1 MLGET
6 ESFYQGD
13 TVLRI
18 SLSLLVGVAVFAAPA
33 IAVAQSA
40 PAPSASAH
48 PAGGWQ
54 QRHRPMRGRNPGMES
69 AFALR
74 GAYAAIGRAEAGGGA
89 GAYLDAA
96 KAHYRD
102 ALARSAK
109 SDTRGA
115 MGEAQAASSL
125 ARASMALVAP
135 PVPHDVPAP
144 PAPPAGGG
152 MMGAGD
158 RPDGPPMGG
167 ERGPMMG
174 GGGPGGPGGWGG
186 PRGEMRDHRGGGE
199 GIENLAKLA
208 ALADTD
214 EAKHLANDALSANM
228 AAERAAFAGN
238 REEAMRERR
247 LSGDLAGA
255 VRALASLNMKP
266 HTRPAGAPAP
276 H

>member
-1 MLGET
+1 
-6 ESFYQGD
+6 
-13 TVLRI
+13 
-18 SLSLLVGVAVFAAPA
+18 LLVGAGLFAAPA
-33 IAVAQSA
+33 IAAAQSA

-48 PAGGWQ
+48 PAGGWP
-54 QRHRPMRGRNPGMES
+54 QRHRPMMGRDPGMGS
-69 AFALR
+69 ALALR
-74 GAYAAIGRAEAGGGA
+74 GAYAAIGRAEAGGGT

-115 MGEAQAASSL
+115 MAEARAASSL

-158 RPDGPPMGG
+158 RPEAPPMGG
-167 ERGPMMG
+167 ERGPMMS

-186 PRGEMRDHRGGGE
+186 MRGHRDGGGE

-228 AAERAAFAGN
+228 ASERAAFAGN

-266 HTRPAGAPAP
+266 PTRPAGAPAP

>member
-1 MLGET
+1 
-6 ESFYQGD
+6 
-13 TVLRI
+13 LRI
-18 SLSLLVGVAVFAAPA
+18 SLSLLVGAALFAAPA
-33 IAVAQSA
+33 IAAAQSA

-48 PAGGWQ
+48 PAGGWP
-54 QRHRPMRGRNPGMES
+54 QRHRPMMGRNPGMGT

-74 GAYAAIGRAEAGGGA
+74 GAYVAIGHAEEDGGS

-102 ALARSAK
+102 ALARNAK

-115 MGEAQAASSL
+115 MAEARAASSL

-144 PAPPAGGG
+144 PAQPAGGG
-152 MMGAGD
+152 MMGAAD
-158 RPDGPPMGG
+158 RPEGPPMDGG
-167 ERGPMMG
+167 HGPMMG
-174 GGGPGGPGGWGG
+174 SPGGPGGPDGWGG
-186 PRGEMRDHRGGGE
+186 GQHGGMRGHGGA

-208 ALADTD
+208 EIANTD

-247 LSGDLAGA
+247 LAGDLAGA
-255 VRALASLNMKP
+255 VRALAALNMTP
-266 HTRPAGAPAP
+266 RTHPPGAPAP